1 MEDGNAG
8 RGRTGSGAQLTPGQI
23 VVIVLLMLFLVVT
36 LIIPLRAWSEQRTLL
51 AESKASIARLEDRER
66 ELNAEIAQASDDA
79 WVREQAR
86 VRLGLT
92 EPGETPYRLI
102 DPGMEGGRRDEPG
115 FADPPEPD
123 PWWGLLWESIAQPPG
138 PVD

>member
-8 RGRTGSGAQLTPGQI
+8 RGRTSGAAQLTPGQI

-51 AESKASIARLEDRER
+51 AESQANIARLEGRER
-66 ELNAEIAQASDDA
+66 DLTREIEQAHDEA

-86 VRLGLT
+86 VRLGVT

-102 DPGMEGGRRDEPG
+102 DPGMEGSRPDVPG
-115 FADPPEPD
+115 VAETPEPD
-123 PWWGLLWESIAQPPG
+123 PWWSLLWESIARPPE